1 MTRTAEIFV
10 LWLVP
15 KAWEEEGRLL
25 PQHAPLALEDWL
37 QTIHEEGMTVRPVP
51 HSRIAGG
58 PCDGGQVVAVED
70 ALASH
75 LFALPPEALP
85 ALAEVLPAAEYQHLL
100 QPDAPPDGP
109 SISSDHAADSHTD
122 GSTWTTALVYGL
134 DPVAWDT
141 RQTIVPL
148 GEPLPVHTWLRLLRD
163 AGQRAV
169 SLSAVL
175 AAPERPWDAGRVVG
189 LDGPEGRSYVAVPP
203 AARVVL
209 DDLLGRASAT
219 NGADDAAT
227 TGARAGAK
235 GGADDVDV

>member
-1 MTRTAEIFV
+1 MTGTADIFV

-25 PQHAPLALEDWL
+25 PQHAPMALQDWL
-37 QTIHEEGMTVRPVP
+37 QTIQEEGMTVRPVP

-58 PCDGGQVVAVED
+58 PCDGGHVVAVED

-85 ALAEVLPAAEYQHLL
+85 ALAEVLPAAEHQRLL
-100 QPDAPPDGP
+100 QPDAPPVEPSVSNDRAVDGR
-109 SISSDHAADSHTD
+109 TD

-141 RQTIVPL
+141 RQAVVPL
-148 GEPLPVHTWLRLLRD
+148 GEPLPVHAWLRLLRD

-175 AAPERPWDAGRVVG
+175 AAPERPWDAGRIVG
-189 LDGPEGRSYVAVPP
+189 LDGPQGRSYVAVPP

-209 DDLLGRASAT
+209 DDLFGRA
-219 NGADDAAT
+219 GAPRGSDDGRARA
-227 TGARAGAK
+227 ARAGAE